1 VSHAERGGN
10 AHEVDQRILSHPDE
24 PHPFEGHS
32 PEQPR
37 ALRGYGVLLASFLG
51 LAAAFAGWFRASDRE
66 LPDRMAAQDVAL
78 LTVAGHKMA
87 RMVARDRVT
96 SVVRAPFTE
105 FQGDAGPGE
114 VDEAARGGGLRR
126 AIGELLVC
134 PYCLGMWMSAALT
147 ASLLLAPRFTRWLC
161 AVLVIFFGSEV
172 LQIAYSRAESAI
184 SS

>member
-1 VSHAERGGN
+1 ME
-10 AHEVDQRILSHPDE
+10 QRFLNHPQV

-51 LAAAFAGWFRASDRE
+51 LATAFAGWFRASDRE
-66 LPDRMAAQDVAL
+66 LPEGMAARDVAL
-78 LTVAGHKMA
+78 LSVAGHKMA
-87 RMVARDRVT
+87 RMIARDRVT

-134 PYCLGMWMSAALT
+134 PYCLGMWMSTVLT
-147 ASLLLAPRFTRWLC
+147 ASLLIAPRFTRWLC
-161 AVLVIFFGSEV
+161 AALVIFFGSEV

>member
-1 VSHAERGGN
+1 MKQSTVNRA
-10 AHEVDQRILSHPDE
+10 AT

-37 ALRGYGVLLASFLG
+37 ALRGYGALLAGFVG

-66 LPDRMAAQDVAL
+66 LPDRMSAGDLAL

-87 RMVARDRVT
+87 RMIARDRVT
-96 SVVRAPFTE
+96 SVVRAPFTA

-134 PYCLGMWMSAALT
+134 PYCLGMWVSAALT
-147 ASLLLAPRFTRWLC
+147 ASLLIAPRFTRWLC
-161 AVLVIFFGSEV
+161 AVLVMYFGSEL
-172 LQIAYSRAESAI
+172 LQIAYARAESAI
-184 SS
+184 SG